1 MRQIVAGERLRIAEV
16 EAQPVGGDQ
25 RALLF
30 DMLAEHIA
38 QCGVQQVGGG
48 VIQGDIRS
56 ALRVD
61 AGANVVVR
69 VERAGD
75 HAPVVQVL
83 AAALGGVFDLEDRA
97 VLAAQGSG
105 VADLSAGLG
114 VERRG
119 VEHDDAGVALA
130 KALDGVAVAEQAD
143 DAGIAL
149 GRGVS
154 GERNGG
160 VHPHALLGVGVEAGA
175 CPAARALRCHGAV
188 EAALVDAQASFASDI
203 GGHVRRK
210 AVGVV
215 ELEHR
220 LAWDLPRA
228 LRQVA
233 DGVVQERHA
242 GLERF
247 GEASLFVGQCALDAR
262 GMGVELRVGVAH
274 DVHHRAHQS
283 MQERVF
289 DAELVAVAQAA
300 ADDSAQHVA
309 AVLVGGQDAVGDQK
323 RRGTG
328 MVGDDAQRRIV
339 AVGRCRADAGN
350 VRHAADQRLQ

>member
-30 DMLAEHIA
+30 DMIAEHVA
-38 QCGVQQVGGG
+38 QRRVQQVGGG
-48 VIQGDIRS
+48 VIQGDVRP
-56 ALRVD
+56 ARGVD
-61 AGANVVVR
+61 AGANAVVR
-69 VERAGD
+69 IERAGD

-83 AAALGGVFDLEDRA
+83 AAALGGVFDFEDRA

-105 VADLSAGLG
+105 VADLPAGLG

-119 VEHDDAGVALA
+119 VEHDDAGVAFV
-130 KALDGVAVAEQAD
+130 KAFDGAAVAEQSD

-149 GRGVS
+149 GSGVAS
-154 GERNGG
+154 ERHGG
-160 VHPHALLGVGVEAGA
+160 IHAHALLGVGVEAGA
-175 CPAARALRCHGAV
+175 CPAAGALRFHGAV

-228 LRQVA
+228 FRQVA
-233 DGVVQERHA
+233 DGVV
-242 GLERF
+242 
-247 GEASLFVGQCALDAR
+247 
-262 GMGVELRVGVAH
+262 
-274 DVHHRAHQS
+274 
-283 MQERVF
+283 
-289 DAELVAVAQAA
+289 
-300 ADDSAQHVA
+300 
-309 AVLVGGQDAVGDQK
+309 
-323 RRGTG
+323 
-328 MVGDDAQRRIV
+328 
-339 AVGRCRADAGN
+339 
-350 VRHAADQRLQ
+350 